1 MGSVEAH
8 TSLSESTEK
17 QTSTLDLVSTI
28 AVVTPISVKPPKV
41 PLVDERSRGNVAES
55 RQLCFQKLPKQQQFN
70 GFSCSGPTVRCNTV
84 GCAEGQ
90 TFIATRRNE
99 NYRSCGLPCNS
110 RGSQAAPLSAL
121 QAGAVVTPNAVQ
133 KHFSFPLWWTAM

>member
-1 MGSVEAH
+1 MGERMDRRWYCEA
-8 TSLSESTEK
+8 K
-17 QTSTLDLVSTI
+17 DQ
-28 AVVTPISVKPPKV
+28 
-41 PLVDERSRGNVAES
+41 R
-55 RQLCFQKLPKQQQFN
+55 QFN

-90 TFIATRRNE
+90 TFIATIRFGNC
-99 NYRSCGLPCNS
+99 RSCGLPCKS

-121 QAGAVVTPNAVQ
+121 QTGAVVTPKAVW